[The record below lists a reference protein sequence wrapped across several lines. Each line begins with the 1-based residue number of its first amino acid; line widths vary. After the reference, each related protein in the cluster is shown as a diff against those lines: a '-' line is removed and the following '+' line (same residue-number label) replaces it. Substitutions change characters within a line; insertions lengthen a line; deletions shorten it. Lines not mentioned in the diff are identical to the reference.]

1 MRYKLSLTK
10 LACVHLKRYHN
21 KSKITNKKKKGKG
34 KVSFRNPKPS
44 HQVHKKLKSNSHLG
58 FVLKKAGPTLQD
70 LEPCLCSVCI
80 GGGDSEVGG
89 GREGKKAVRE
99 ANDQS

>member
-1 MRYKLSLTK
+1 MRVKLLLTK
-10 LACVHLKRYHN
+10 LACAHLKQYHN
-21 KSKITNKKKKGKG
+21 KSKKPKGKG

-58 FVLKKAGPTLQD
+58 FVLKKAGPTLQN
-70 LEPCLCSVCI
+70 LKPSVCSVCT
-80 GGGDSEVGG
+80 GGGDREVGG
-89 GREGKKAVRE
+89 GRKGKKAVKFIE